1 MLRLWQS
8 LQTASGIKELPE
20 GPNLPA
26 PQPPLPVHHHR
37 RGAAP
42 TPNMRAQAFPMILFQ
57 NKFFFVKP
65 KDSKVGG
72 ETRGDMTRFLLT
84 SLNVVK
90 LGKLPGGQSN
100 RAKD

>member
-1 MLRLWQS
+1 MRDGFKISQPYNYSNSFQFEITNVSHLGKRLS
-8 LQTASGIKELPE
+8 SSEHLIKIF
-20 GPNLPA
+20 
-26 PQPPLPVHHHR
+26 
-37 RGAAP
+37 
-42 TPNMRAQAFPMILFQ
+42 TQAFPMILFQ